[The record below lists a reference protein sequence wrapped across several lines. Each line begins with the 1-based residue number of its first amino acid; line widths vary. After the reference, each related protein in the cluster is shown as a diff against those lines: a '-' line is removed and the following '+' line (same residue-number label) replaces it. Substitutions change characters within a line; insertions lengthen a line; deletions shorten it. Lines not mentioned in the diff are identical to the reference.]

1 MQTILTKLIFNFN
14 NALNSLLWFSL
25 NVCLIIGNAQMNP
38 PINSKKSPIKNFG
51 RFFSLL
57 LLPPFI
63 IFLSLK
69 GGTRVSEIIDAARRR
84 KEIWTFPNFQI
95 LDFKIEFLLK
105 YYKICNNII
114 KYLDLPPKKILD
126 TALG

>member
-25 NVCLIIGNAQMNP
+25 NVCLINGNAEMNP
-38 PINSKKSPIKNFG
+38 IINSKKSPIKNLG

-57 LLPPFI
+57 LLPSFT